1 MQHDNQSR
9 DPDHRRAY
17 HAMERVLDRLPHDPI
32 EIHNELHADST
43 GCSVGILCS
52 RRLYG
57 VARMNGYL
65 IFYLAGFV
73 IMGALVLGIIR
84 GGRDPE
90 SDRISDEEQT
100 RYLRE
105 LNHGR

>member
-1 MQHDNQSR
+1 
-9 DPDHRRAY
+9 
-17 HAMERVLDRLPHDPI
+17 
-32 EIHNELHADST
+32 
-43 GCSVGILCS
+43 
-52 RRLYG
+52 
-57 VARMNGYL
+57 MNGYL